1 MNEAKERLE
10 IVATPSSGWC
20 DPDTGTCYIDTDD
33 EATTVEASNEHRRL
47 SLPTRCPGPCLGRL
61 L

>member
-1 MNEAKERLE
+1 MNEAKDGLE

-47 SLPTRCPGPCLGRL
+47 SLPTL
-61 L
+61 